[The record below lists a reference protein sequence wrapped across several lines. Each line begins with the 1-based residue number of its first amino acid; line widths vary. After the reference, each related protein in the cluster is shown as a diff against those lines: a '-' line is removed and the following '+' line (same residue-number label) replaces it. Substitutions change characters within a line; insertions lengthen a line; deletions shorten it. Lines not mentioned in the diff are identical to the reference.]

1 MKPRLYDI
9 INTFDKT
16 SKQLNERANTDV
28 DLRVAMTQ
36 QTQDNSIS
44 VQQYRIDVI
53 KEDFADKK
61 KNFYNIYE
69 HDELVYKDIALF
81 ESAMGIVKNLMR
93 NKQQKVNEIEKA
105 DLDYNNALYEV
116 YMFKSKSKNSNNP
129 DVMLAKLDYAQSK
142 LSEAKS
148 KILKR
153 L

>member
-36 QTQDNSIS
+36 KTQENSVS

-53 KEDFADKK
+53 QEDFADKK

-69 HDELVYKDIALF
+69 HNEVQWELL
-81 ESAMGIVKNLMR
+81 
-93 NKQQKVNEIEKA
+93 
-105 DLDYNNALYEV
+105 
-116 YMFKSKSKNSNNP
+116 
-129 DVMLAKLDYAQSK
+129 
-142 LSEAKS
+142 
-148 KILKR
+148 KILCVEEHKA
-153 L
+153 